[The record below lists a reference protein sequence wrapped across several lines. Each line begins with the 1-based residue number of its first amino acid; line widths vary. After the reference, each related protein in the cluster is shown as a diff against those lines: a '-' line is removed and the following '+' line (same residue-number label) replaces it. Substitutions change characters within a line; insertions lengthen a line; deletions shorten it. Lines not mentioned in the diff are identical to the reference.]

1 MALTVTIQ
9 DQFPVGQI
17 THTLE
22 FVVQNE
28 RLAVHELIE
37 QRVLQEVALHNSQ
50 PLERFSPLIQPV
62 PREKSLNGEKKS
74 YVRQVN
80 VEKQIALALQ
90 AFGQNG
96 YFILVDDNQV
106 ERLDDVIL
114 MTDSTKISFI
124 KLVPLVGG

>member
-1 MALTVTIQ
+1 MPQTVTIQ

-17 THTLE
+17 THTLD

-37 QRVLQEVALHNSQ
+37 QRVLQEVALHGSK
-50 PLERFSPLIQPV
+50 PLQRFNPLIQPV
-62 PREKSLNGEKKS
+62 PREKSLNDKKKS
-74 YVRQVN
+74 TVRQVN
-80 VEKQIALALQ
+80 AEKQIALALQ
-90 AFGQNG
+90 AFGQNSF
-96 YFILVDDNQV
+96 FILVNDNQV

>member
-37 QRVLQEVALHNSQ
+37 QRVLQEVALHNSR

-62 PREKSLNGEKKS
+62 PREKSLNSENKN
-74 YVRQVN
+74 RLRRVN

-114 MTDSTKISFI
+114 MTDNTKISFI